1 MSRTTTSPVRAAVW
15 LVVVLTALLATVSAC
30 GGAGDRQDPP
40 TRGTVSY
47 VDEGDGEPDEE
58 EADETERNENE
69 RNENERN
76 DNERNDNEADEVER
90 DERDDEVDEVEADEH
105 EEDD

>member
-1 MSRTTTSPVRAAVW
+1 VW
-15 LVVVLTALLATVSAC
+15 LVAVLTALLATVSAC

-69 RNENERN
+69 RN
-76 DNERNDNEADEVER
+76 DNEADEVER